1 MLNMKIRGHFFSIC
15 GIASTLVMAG
25 SANAGTTA
33 KPWDGQ
39 WEKAREYEADGSWNL
54 AEMAYRRT
62 MDLAKASHASSDT
75 IREIN
80 IKIATVYVRE
90 KKYPDAEPIY
100 RELMK
105 SDIVNPENRHSQA
118 AREGIVL
125 FTDLG
130 DTYAMA
136 AGSEQCL
143 KHAVEIDEKLF
154 GPYDDRLLRVLN
166 ELDNFYNLHQRYA
179 EAQSVLKKRIE
190 ILEKDAAGQAS
201 GGTEKAKPGE
211 LARSLIELGSVQ
223 ATLKRYADAEASYVK
238 AYPIFLKEYGP
249 TYVMT
254 ASTAR
259 EAGYVMM
266 KQRQTQSALQWSQRA
281 VQLRRMDKG
290 QQYPLELARDLT
302 VLGRVFEQQGNVSK
316 AEQLYRESI
325 SVIQK
330 NAGANSVELVS
341 PRECL
346 ANLLKR
352 TGKAVDGKS
361 VVN

>member
-1 MLNMKIRGHFFSIC
+1 MKRRVLFTTIC
-15 GIASTLVMAG
+15 GIALSLAITPASIAG
-25 SANAGTTA
+25 PTT
-33 KPWDGQ
+33 KPWDAQ
-39 WEKAREYEADGSWNL
+39 WEKARGYESDGSWEL
-54 AEMAYRRT
+54 AEIAYKRT

-80 IKIATVYVRE
+80 IKLATVYVRE
-90 KKYPDAEPIY
+90 KKYLDAEPIY

-105 SDIVNPENRHSQA
+105 SDIVNPANRRSEA

-136 AGSEQCL
+136 ADREQCL
-143 KHAVEIDEKLF
+143 RHALEIDEKLF
-154 GPYDDRLLRVLN
+154 GPHDDRLLRVLN
-166 ELDNFYNLHQRYA
+166 VLANFYNLHQRYVEA
-179 EAQSVLKKRIE
+179 EPVLKKRIE
-190 ILEKDAAGQAS
+190 ILEKDAAGQS
-201 GGTEKAKPGE
+201 PGGMLNAKPGE
-211 LARSLIELGSVQ
+211 LARTLIELGSVQ
-223 ATLKRYADAEASYVK
+223 ATLKRYADAEACYVK

-249 TYVMT
+249 TYIMT

-259 EAGYVMM
+259 EMGYVMM
-266 KQRQTQSALQWSQRA
+266 KQRQMQSALEWSQRA

-290 QQYPLELARDLT
+290 QQYPLELARDLL
-302 VLGRVFEQQGNVSK
+302 VLGKVFEQQGNVSK
-316 AEQLYRESI
+316 AEQAYRESI

-330 NAGANSVELVS
+330 SAGANSGELVS
-341 PRECL
+341 PTECL

-361 VVN
+361 LVN